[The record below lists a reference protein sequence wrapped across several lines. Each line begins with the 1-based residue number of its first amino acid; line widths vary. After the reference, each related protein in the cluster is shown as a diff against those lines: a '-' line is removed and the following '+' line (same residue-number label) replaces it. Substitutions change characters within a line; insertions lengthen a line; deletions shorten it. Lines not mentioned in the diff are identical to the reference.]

1 MRKAFRIV
9 SLAVGLYCASSALA
23 QVDTGTITGRVTDS
37 SGAAV
42 PSVQISVIQRDTNF
56 TFQTATNGEGLYR
69 IQSLQP
75 GTYQL
80 SFNAPGFKRLIRD
93 NITLQTGAVLPVEV
107 TLEVGS
113 ATESVQVSATAT
125 LLETE
130 TSSTGTVTEGEVLYK
145 MPLYQRYIT
154 NSMVLVPGVTVQT
167 TGGTSG
173 LSAYTVGGQR
183 NTGTA
188 VFEDGVFGN
197 DPLVLLGHK
206 ITFSCRIVLWDH
218 ASLR

>member
-1 MRKAFRIV
+1 
-9 SLAVGLYCASSALA
+9 
-23 QVDTGTITGRVTDS
+23 
-37 SGAAV
+37 
-42 PSVQISVIQRDTNF
+42 F
-56 TFQTATNGEGLYR
+56 TFQTATNGEGIYR
-69 IQSLQP
+69 IRSLQP

-80 SFNAPGFKRLIRD
+80 TFESPGFKRTVRESV
-93 NITLQTGAVLPVEV
+93 TLQTGAVLPVEI

-113 ATESVQVSATAT
+113 TNESVQVTAEAT

-197 DPLVLLGHK
+197 DPLASTLGVIK
-206 ITFSCRIVLWDH
+206 PIENSVQ
-218 ASLR
+218 